1 MSINAAIPA
10 SLGILIPLTDDEED
24 DATDEEATAGEETC
38 HHLRYKFWCC
48 CRFIISIRILIYI
61 CCTAGSSKST
71 MN

>member
-48 CRFIISIRILIYI
+48 CRFII
-61 CCTAGSSKST
+61 
-71 MN
+71 